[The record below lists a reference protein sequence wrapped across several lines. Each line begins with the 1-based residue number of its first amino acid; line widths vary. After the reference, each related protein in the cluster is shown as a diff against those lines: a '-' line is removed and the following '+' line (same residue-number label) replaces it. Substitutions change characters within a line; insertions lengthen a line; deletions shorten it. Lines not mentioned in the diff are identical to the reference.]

1 MDIQTNNNFLLLL
14 WLLLIELLTGHYIL
28 CRTVYTDNSVFMN
41 IYKDP
46 GGKFS
51 DTTVLYQVVNK
62 VYYP

>member
-1 MDIQTNNNFLLLL
+1 MDMQTNNNFLLL
-14 WLLLIELLTGHYIL
+14 WLLLIDLLTGLYIL
-28 CRTVYTDNSVFMN
+28 RRTLYTDNSVFLN

>member
-1 MDIQTNNNFLLLL
+1 MDMQTNNNFLLL
-14 WLLLIELLTGHYIL
+14 WLLLIDLLTGHYIL
-28 CRTVYTDNSVFMN
+28 RRTVYTDNSVFLN

-51 DTTVLYQVVNK
+51 DITVLYQVVNK

>member
-1 MDIQTNNNFLLLL
+1 MDMQTNNNFLLL
-14 WLLLIELLTGHYIL
+14 WLLLIDLLTGLYIL
-28 CRTVYTDNSVFMN
+28 RRTVYTDNSVFLN